1 MLSFKLAGRSF
12 LGEIL
17 ALRQWQ
23 QQQQQ
28 WSVVAWALWGQ
39 GFGHVTWRGGAN
51 PWIRSPNSSLGAFG
65 GGY

>member
-17 ALRQWQ
+17 ALRQWL

-28 WSVVAWALWGQ
+28 WSVVAWALW
-39 GFGHVTWRGGAN
+39 VWTRDLEERGKPVDQVA
-51 PWIRSPNSSLGAFG
+51 
-65 GGY
+65 